1 MAPWAR
7 SSRPGY
13 RHTYGAF
20 HPDGRHFATTAA
32 GRIMVWDE
40 KEELSVQRNVLPGQR
55 ITELDYTSDGSRIAV
70 SELDGTVTLL
80 DADTLRPVGTPVE
93 LLEPVSWVVARPDR
107 RTAVV
112 LLGGVEATGR
122 FVVPNSGWA
131 LVDLVDGVVVRR
143 GSLEMRYHHWLDVS
157 SDGRFAVVAGGEN
170 GDGALSG
177 ARGKVEV
184 IDLSTGQLA
193 APAREW
199 GGNPRSQV
207 VFSPDGTQLL
217 SSSPNGLVAVWDA
230 ATGIPTATLAVPGS
244 SQLTGGFLPDGRTAR
259 VLDWGTGLA
268 YDWDMSTDSAVEFAC
283 HAVGR
288 DLTHE
293 EWTEHFGD
301 LPFRTTCPQ

>member
-1 MAPWAR
+1 M
-7 SSRPGY
+7 
-13 RHTYGAF
+13 
-20 HPDGRHFATTAA
+20 
-32 GRIMVWDE
+32 
-40 KEELSVQRNVLPGQR
+40 
-55 ITELDYTSDGSRIAV
+55 
-70 SELDGTVTLL
+70 
-80 DADTLRPVGTPVE
+80 E

-157 SDGRFAVVAGGEN
+157 PDGRLAVVAGGEN

-184 IDLSTGQLA
+184 IDLSTGRLV

-230 ATGIPTATLAVPGS
+230 ATGTPTATLVVPAS
-244 SQLTGGFLPDGRTAR
+244 SR
-259 VLDWGTGLA
+259 
-268 YDWDMSTDSAVEFAC
+268 
-283 HAVGR
+283 
-288 DLTHE
+288 
-293 EWTEHFGD
+293 
-301 LPFRTTCPQ
+301 